1 MIRLRIARQ
10 CDRDDF
16 LFSLLDKPGT
26 YHRCYP
32 ITNIIRDQSKNGKDA
47 FYMIGLII
55 IVMIVGLAGIIS
67 NQYSA
72 LRRMEHMQRSLDE
85 LNIRLQ
91 EMNHH
96 PKP

>member
-1 MIRLRIARQ
+1 
-10 CDRDDF
+10 
-16 LFSLLDKPGT
+16 
-26 YHRCYP
+26 
-32 ITNIIRDQSKNGKDA
+32 
-47 FYMIGLII
+47 MIGLII

-91 EMNHH
+91 EINHH

>member
-1 MIRLRIARQ
+1 
-10 CDRDDF
+10 
-16 LFSLLDKPGT
+16 
-26 YHRCYP
+26 
-32 ITNIIRDQSKNGKDA
+32 
-47 FYMIGLII
+47 MIGLII

-72 LRRMEHMQRSLDE
+72 LRRMERMQRSLDE

-91 EMNHH
+91 EMTHH

>member
-1 MIRLRIARQ
+1 
-10 CDRDDF
+10 
-16 LFSLLDKPGT
+16 
-26 YHRCYP
+26 
-32 ITNIIRDQSKNGKDA
+32 
-47 FYMIGLII
+47 MIGLII

-72 LRRMEHMQRSLDE
+72 LRRMERMQRSLDE